1 MGAVQKVRPAD
12 IGRLWLDRAYQYAE
26 DIRSGKILS
35 CRYVK
40 LAVQRWFAD
49 LEDGHKRGIFFDENS
64 AARYFR
70 FVARYCR
77 HYQGELAGKP
87 IDFSPHQCFIEANV
101 FGWLRADGTRRFRIT
116 HEEVA
121 RKDGKTTRLG
131 ACGLYGLVG
140 EGEPGAKVYSAATK
154 RDQAKELFMSAKAMV
169 QQSPELRRFIVPRE
183 HHIQTPDGHCVF
195 LPLSADSN
203 KMDGLNVYFGLV
215 DEIHA
220 HPTSAVWDVLESA
233 KGARRQPLMRGI
245 TTGGFNRKGF
255 GFEQRGYAVKV
266 LEGAVEDDSFFAI
279 IYTLDEEDIPQW
291 DNPELWIK
299 ANPNLGISVYLDDL
313 LDQCRKAKEMPSAK
327 IEFMTKRLNLWTFSQ
342 TLWMHMDKWHLCK
355 CEFDSLAPWNVDAA
369 SDLDGEECFGA
380 LDLASVDDMASLR
393 LVFPLPGGVR
403 RTIGRAYLPQA
414 ALDRRIKNGDKTLE
428 VFRECGHLVVTP
440 GDTIDYD
447 YIKRDIFL
455 ACERFEVKGIAFD
468 RWNSSQ
474 LVNDLITEG
483 IEMIKFG
490 QGHGSMSAPMKEL
503 MRLVLNRLLEFNDP
517 LLTWAMSNVVATLSP
532 AGDIKPD
539 KSKVS
544 EKIDPAV
551 ALIMAIGLAMG
562 IGESDGDLDDFIM
575 DPIIV

>member
-1 MGAVQKVRPAD
+1 MGALQKVASVD
-12 IGRLWLDRAYQYAE
+12 VGRLWLDRAYQYAD

-40 LAVQRWFAD
+40 LAINRFYDD
-49 LEDGHKRGIFFDENS
+49 LEHGHLRGLFFDENS

-101 FGWLRADGTRRFRIT
+101 FGWLRADGTRRFRTT

-131 ACGLYGLVG
+131 ACGLYGLIG
-140 EGEPGAKVYSAATK
+140 EGEAGAKVYSAATK

-169 QQSPELRRFIVPRE
+169 QQSPQLRKLLLPMQ
-183 HHIQTPDGHCVF
+183 HHLQTRDGHCQF
-195 LPLSADSN
+195 LPLSAESN

-220 HPTSAVWDVLESA
+220 HQTSAVWDVLESA

-255 GFEQRGYAVKV
+255 GYEQRGYAVKV
-266 LEGAVEDDSFFAI
+266 LEKSVVNDSFFAI
-279 IYTLDEEDIPQW
+279 IYTLDEEDIEHW

-299 ANPNLGISVYLDDL
+299 ANPNLGVSVYLSDL
-313 LDQCRKAKEMPSAK
+313 QDQCMKAKEMPSAK
-327 IEFMTKRLNLWTFSQ
+327 VEFLTKRLNIWTFSEV
-342 TLWMHMDKWHLCK
+342 LWMQMERWHK
-355 CEFDSLAPWNVDAA
+355 CVSDFDSLAPWDNEK
-369 SDLDGEECFGA
+369 SSELDGCECYGG

-393 LVFPLPGGVR
+393 LVFPLPGGR
-403 RTIGRAYLPQA
+403 RITIGRAYLPQA
-414 ALDRRIKNGDKTLE
+414 ALDRRLKNGDKTLE
-428 VFRECGHLVVTP
+428 VFKHSGHLVVTP
-440 GDTIDYD
+440 GETIDYEF
-447 YIKRDIFL
+447 IKSDIHA
-455 ACERFEVKGIAFD
+455 ACERFDVKGIAYD

-474 LVNDLITEG
+474 LVNDLIADE

-503 MRLVLNRLLEFNDP
+503 MRLVLNGKLEHNDS
-517 LLTWAMSNVVATLSP
+517 LLTWAVSNVVATISP

-539 KSKVS
+539 KGKVS

-551 ALIMAIGLAMG
+551 ALIMAVGLAMG
-562 IGESDGDLDDFIM
+562 IGDDDGDFDDFIS
-575 DPIIV
+575 DPIIL

>member
-1 MGAVQKVRPAD
+1 MGAINVVAAVD
-12 IGRLWLDRAYQYAE
+12 VGRLWLDRAYQYAE
-26 DIRSGKILS
+26 DITSGKILA

-40 LAVQRWFAD
+40 LAVKRFYDD
-49 LEDGHKRGIFFDENS
+49 LQHGHERGLYFDESS

-131 ACGLYGLVG
+131 ACGLYGLIG

-169 QQSPELRRFIVPRE
+169 QQSPELRRRLNAMQ
-183 HHIQTPDGHCVF
+183 HHIETVDGHCVF
-195 LPLSADSN
+195 MPLSADSN

-233 KGARRQPLMRGI
+233 KGSRRQPLMRGI
-245 TTGGFNRKGF
+245 TTGGFNRRGF

-266 LEGAVEDDSFFAI
+266 LEGAVKDDSFFAI
-279 IYTLDEEDIPQW
+279 IYTLDEDDLEHW
-291 DNPELWIK
+291 DNPEIWIK
-299 ANPNLGISVYLDDL
+299 ANPNLGVSVYLDDL
-313 LDQCRKAKEMPSAK
+313 IDQCRKAKEMPSAK
-327 IEFMTKRLNLWTFSQ
+327 VEFLTKRLNVWTYAQ
-342 TLWMHMDKWHLCK
+342 TLWMPMDRWHQCADD
-355 CEFDSLAPWNVDAA
+355 FDSLSAWVP
-369 SDLDGEECFGA
+369 SDESELDGDECYGG
-380 LDLASVDDMASLR
+380 LDLASVDDMASFR
-393 LVFPLPGGVR
+393 LVFPGDGGTR
-403 RTIGRAYLPQA
+403 KTIGRAYLPQA
-414 ALDRRIKNGDKTLE
+414 AMDRRIKNGDKIFE
-428 VFRECGHLVVTP
+428 GFRASGHLVVTP

-447 YIKRDIFL
+447 IIKQDIFN
-455 ACERFEVKGIAFD
+455 ACERFDVRGIAFD

-483 IEMIKFG
+483 VPMIQFG

-503 MRLVLNRLLEFNDP
+503 MRLVLNGGLQHNDDV
-517 LLTWAMSNVVATLSP
+517 LTWAVSNVVATLNP

-562 IGESDGDLDDFIM
+562 VGDSDGDIDDFLT